1 MYFRNCRLQ
10 RKSLDKCLKC
20 RIAEHH
26 WTVNMLKGPEH
37 CWLMYFPNYGLQK
50 TWLDKCLNTTA
61 EYCWPVNMLNS
72 RKPWWNVHG
81 NTFMKFFHH
90 WENSNWNMSVSFY
103 YEVLVLFVKILTPDD
118 KYSLLNSEN
127 LLQPIQ
133 IQLTF
138 YLFIYLFFYLVVF
151 PGLVTLSILH
161 T

>member
-1 MYFRNCRLQ
+1 
-10 RKSLDKCLKC
+10 
-20 RIAEHH
+20 
-26 WTVNMLKGPEH
+26 
-37 CWLMYFPNYGLQK
+37 
-50 TWLDKCLNTTA
+50 
-61 EYCWPVNMLNS
+61 
-72 RKPWWNVHG
+72 
-81 NTFMKFFHH
+81 
-90 WENSNWNMSVSFY
+90 MSVSFY
-103 YEVLVLFVKILTPDD
+103 YEVLVLFVKILIPDD